1 MAVLIQC
8 DILVLNNMLREEGSQ
23 DQESIN
29 FGPGAKFACH
39 LFL

>member
-8 DILVLNNMLREEGSQ
+8 DILVLNNMLREEGGQ